1 MRLFFSWTKRAGG
14 VRARRAEANRRK
26 TQGGAI
32 FTKQAVSIGDNGTEE
47 GSVGEL
53 ISWVW
58 CVMIL
63 SSVGYG
69 AVAGSLGELSQA
81 AMDGAAQAVEL
92 SLTMA
97 GTYMLW
103 MGIMEIAQQSGMT
116 QKMAKV
122 LSYPLSPLFP
132 GIRRDSD
139 AMGAICLNISA
150 NVLGMGNAATPF
162 GLRAMEKM
170 HEITKSRV
178 ASDDMIMLIV
188 INCSSVQLIPT
199 SIIALRAAAGSL
211 DPAGITIKIILATT
225 ATTVAGILMCLALR
239 RRKKK

>member
-1 MRLFFSWTKRAGG
+1 MDGET
-14 VRARRAEANRRK
+14 VY
-26 TQGGAI
+26 
-32 FTKQAVSIGDNGTEE
+32 IGDEKGE
-47 GSVGEL
+47 GREDAV
-53 ISWVW
+53 ISWIW
-58 CVMIL
+58 CIMIL

-69 AVAGSLGELSQA
+69 AITGSLAELSQA

-116 QKMAKV
+116 KRMAQV

-132 GIRRDSD
+132 GVRRNGE

-162 GLRAMEKM
+162 GLVAMEKL
-170 HEITKSRV
+170 HDIAPGRV

-199 SIIALRAAAGSL
+199 SIIALRAAAGSA
-211 DPAGITIKIILATT
+211 DPAGITMKIIMAT
-225 ATTVAGILMCLALR
+225 AMTTLAGILMCFALR